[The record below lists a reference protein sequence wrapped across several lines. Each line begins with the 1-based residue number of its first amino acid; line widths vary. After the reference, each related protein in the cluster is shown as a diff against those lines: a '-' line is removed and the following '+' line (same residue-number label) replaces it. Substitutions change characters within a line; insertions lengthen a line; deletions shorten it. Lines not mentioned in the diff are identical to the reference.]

1 MKKLL
6 ALWGLTMSAILG
18 ASLWYLFG
26 PGAVPEGQPPLL
38 SVDAGN
44 VSLLQA
50 DFNRAADRVR
60 ILAVFSP
67 TRPESLAGA
76 TALQAL
82 LTEFDTTSV
91 LVQVVW
97 EPQVESDWAP
107 PATEVMA
114 RVWDTR
120 AKQYWDKG
128 HVVSGKVGAQEIRI
142 FSRGAAWRD
151 DLPPAVVAAD
161 SVSSSVEVLRTYLRS
176 VTPPVETSHPGEAG
190 SEPRAI

>member
-26 PGAVPEGQPPLL
+26 PGTVPEGQPPLL

-44 VSLLQA
+44 LAQLQA

-60 ILAVFSP
+60 VLAVFSP

-82 LTEFDTTSV
+82 LSEFEGAPI

-97 EPQVESDWAP
+97 EPQEETDWAP
-107 PATEVMA
+107 PPTEVLGRLRDK
-114 RVWDTR
+114 RV
-120 AKQYWDKG
+120 KQYWDKERK
-128 HVVSGKVGAQEIRI
+128 VSKEMGAGQVRV
-142 FSRGAAWRD
+142 FSRGAAWREA
-151 DLPPAVVAAD
+151 LPAPVVSAE
-161 SVSSSVEVLRTYLRS
+161 SVRDEAGTLRTFLRS
-176 VTPPVETSHPGEAG
+176 VTPPAETGRPQVAG
-190 SEPRAI
+190 NVARAI